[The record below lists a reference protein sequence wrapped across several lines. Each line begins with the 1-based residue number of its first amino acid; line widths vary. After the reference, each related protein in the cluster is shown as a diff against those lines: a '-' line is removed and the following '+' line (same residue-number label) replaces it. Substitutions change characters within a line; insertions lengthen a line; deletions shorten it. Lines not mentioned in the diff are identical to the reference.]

1 LDYCHSNGWAHR
13 DLKPE
18 NMLFDDEFQLKLAD
32 FGFARYLNDDD
43 KLTTFLGT
51 ESYMAPEL
59 NLKQPYDG
67 K

>member
-1 LDYCHSNGWAHR
+1 
-13 DLKPE
+13 
-18 NMLFDDEFQLKLAD
+18 MLFDDEFQLKLAD
-32 FGFARYLNDDD
+32 FGFARYLNEDD